1 MYVNN
6 ASCAPFLLL
15 SFYRNWRKILWWIIT
30 WNQLR
35 WKTSI
40 KDNSELCISLAPHT
54 HSLACFTLERIKKTG
69 TDPLPGW
76 RCSKSLWPNQSPYPS
91 WELLTY
97 NIHITITRW
106 ILDFFMNSKQRA
118 KLSNDC
124 YSEWRDV
131 TAGVP
136 PDNKLGPWLFL
147 IMINDLNV
155 SGVDDIR
162 KYVDDSTIS
171 ESVAKNDSSDL
182 QNHVDELPEN
192 LKLMGS
198 NWMNPNARSFV

>member
-1 MYVNN
+1 
-6 ASCAPFLLL
+6 
-15 SFYRNWRKILWWIIT
+15 
-30 WNQLR
+30 
-35 WKTSI
+35 
-40 KDNSELCISLAPHT
+40 
-54 HSLACFTLERIKKTG
+54 
-69 TDPLPGW
+69 
-76 RCSKSLWPNQSPYPS
+76 
-91 WELLTY
+91 
-97 NIHITITRW
+97 
-106 ILDFFMNSKQRA
+106 MNSKQRA

-198 NWMNPNARSFV
+198 N